1 MGHFVMSRIHGVEA
15 TPPYFIPG
23 PPFLV
28 GTFGAFI
35 RMHTPT
41 NRKALFDVGAAGPWA
56 GFLVAIPA
64 VFYGLSLSEVRAL
77 DPSSGGLILG
87 ESLVFTGLTHLALGV
102 SPADATILL
111 HPIALAGWF
120 GLFVTFLNLL
130 PVGQLDGGHVVY
142 SLIGHRHR
150 WVARVALLVII
161 GLAFLGWQGWAMWA
175 VLVTLLGLD
184 HPPTIDDTPL
194 DPARRVA
201 AWLTIG
207 LFVITFAG
215 APDDRLTL
223 ARARSW
229 RPKPHAAR
237 IRCGLPPGE
246 IPGPC
251 TASSDASTACLRRLR
266 LDDIHDALV
275 RAGEEPI
282 QVAAARQV
290 HGATVLAPEDMPAVA
305 TNVVAADLPPGDA
318 WVSASADLLLTIRT
332 ADCVPILLVAPRAR
346 AVAAVHAGWRGTLAG
361 VIEAALAALASRY
374 DARADEVAAAI
385 GPVRCCMRLASNIAT
400 FVTRFGASAATA
412 WREDPDT
419 GRAHLEPERSAG
431 SALGR
436 RTAGGRD
443 HDGRPAPPT
452 TPTSCTPSGV
462 TARMPAAN

>member
-1 MGHFVMSRIHGVEA
+1 MSVLPHPRHEDVLGGPPAPPEVPVWVPTAVPRARKSTLRPIHVVLFLATLFTTTLAGSFQAGVNPLADWRLLARGLPFSATLMGILLVHEMGHFVMSRIHGVEA

-142 SLIGHRHR
+142 SLIGRRHR

-207 LFVITFAG
+207 LFVITF
-215 APDDRLTL
+215 
-223 ARARSW
+223 
-229 RPKPHAAR
+229 
-237 IRCGLPPGE
+237 
-246 IPGPC
+246 
-251 TASSDASTACLRRLR
+251 
-266 LDDIHDALV
+266 
-275 RAGEEPI
+275 
-282 QVAAARQV
+282 
-290 HGATVLAPEDMPAVA
+290 MP
-305 TNVVAADLPPGDA
+305 
-318 WVSASADLLLTIRT
+318 
-332 ADCVPILLVAPRAR
+332 VPLLV
-346 AVAAVHAGWRGTLAG
+346 T
-361 VIEAALAALASRY
+361 
-374 DARADEVAAAI
+374 
-385 GPVRCCMRLASNIAT
+385 
-400 FVTRFGASAATA
+400 
-412 WREDPDT
+412 
-419 GRAHLEPERSAG
+419 
-431 SALGR
+431 
-436 RTAGGRD
+436 
-443 HDGRPAPPT
+443 
-452 TPTSCTPSGV
+452 
-462 TARMPAAN
+462 